1 VRTTHTPWCAWPST
15 DNPSILS
22 STAHTAPD
30 PPRVRSPSIFPAPQK
45 LILPAHPFNR
55 RPLEH
60 HSKPIIPASAA
71 NTGGFLQVAVSKA
84 PGRKSHSA
92 SCSYQPGASDT
103 ALRLRDKN
111 AANGAC
117 RVYHSLCRSGGAKDR
132 SRQLLHAQLATGLPL
147 TPEEQGL
154 ALGWLSDLAVFPC
167 RCRKS
172 KLSPRVMH
180 ASRSLLCMRREDVQ
194 FLGAGR
200 QPRITIARAAVTT
213 VPSPTELR
221 GMGRGKGLLESS
233 R

>member
-1 VRTTHTPWCAWPST
+1 VTRDPEVAPVSASAGAWPRPENDSWREQ
-15 DNPSILS
+15 PF
-22 STAHTAPD
+22 
-30 PPRVRSPSIFPAPQK
+30 PPVAIQTPEIRGSGPRS
-45 LILPAHPFNR
+45 
-55 RPLEH
+55 
-60 HSKPIIPASAA
+60 
-71 NTGGFLQVAVSKA
+71 
-84 PGRKSHSA
+84 
-92 SCSYQPGASDT
+92 
-103 ALRLRDKN
+103 RLRDKN

-132 SRQLLHAQLATGLPL
+132 SRQLLHAQLATRLPL

-154 ALGWLSDLAVFPC
+154 ALGWLSDLAVFSC

-200 QPRITIARAAVTT
+200 HPRITIARAAVTT

-221 GMGRGKGLLESS
+221 GMGRGEGLLESS

>member
-1 VRTTHTPWCAWPST
+1 MSRIG
-15 DNPSILS
+15 DQ
-22 STAHTAPD
+22 
-30 PPRVRSPSIFPAPQK
+30 RSPFGVTPSKVGNRSRFRLK
-45 LILPAHPFNR
+45 LGPMR
-55 RPLEH
+55 RIGGIRRANFLE
-60 HSKPIIPASAA
+60 P
-71 NTGGFLQVAVSKA
+71 
-84 PGRKSHSA
+84 
-92 SCSYQPGASDT
+92 CSGPRRG
-103 ALRLRDKN
+103 LRDKN

-117 RVYHSLCRSGGAKDR
+117 RVYHSLCGSGGAKDR
-132 SRQLLHAQLATGLPL
+132 SRQLLYAQLATGLPL
-147 TPEEQGL
+147 TPEEQEL

-200 QPRITIARAAVTT
+200 HPRITIARAPVTT

-221 GMGRGKGLLESS
+221 GMGRGEGLPESS